1 MDFKN
6 LADWKGLRTKMIWTS
21 PFWAPALALSIF
33 GAVSWVQGVNQLGL
47 NFTAHLQTSQIA
59 IAQIASVEM
68 LLKAMNRRDLTKRG
82 MGEAG
87 DFGGNAEYVRMS
99 SELSSLYLNGD
110 RVRITNL
117 SAAGRPSEVFSIR
130 GEWDP
135 EDSEVLISF
144 SARASTVFSLDL
156 GDKIKIRIEPVE
168 EEK

>member
-1 MDFKN
+1 MDFSN
-6 LADWKGLRTKMIWTS
+6 LADWKGLRTKMIWT
-21 PFWAPALALSIF
+21 APAWVPALGLSIF
-33 GAVSWVQGVNQLGL
+33 GFVSWIQGVNQLSRD
-47 NFTAHLQTSQIA
+47 FDAHLEVSQVA
-59 IAQIASVEM
+59 IAQIASVEQ
-68 LLKAMNRRDLTKRG
+68 LLKTMNRRDLTKRG

-117 SAAGRPSEVFSIR
+117 SATGRPSEVFSIR

-135 EDSEVLISF
+135 EDPEVLISF
-144 SARASTVFSLDL
+144 SAKASAVFSLDL